1 MSLLVVHTT
10 LTHLLVPLLGCINVT
25 GGYSHSLTLNKS
37 IKEDNCLILNLIIV
51 APNFSPAIEI
61 MHTHKKKNYVPMKLV
76 VAPNFSP
83 SNTFPNC
90 SI

>member
-1 MSLLVVHTT
+1 MFNFKFSF
-10 LTHLLVPLLGCINVT
+10 
-25 GGYSHSLTLNKS
+25 
-37 IKEDNCLILNLIIV
+37 NLIIV
-51 APNFSPAIEI
+51 APNFSLAIEI